1 MQVMTGTS
9 NAQQEFH
16 TVKRKKFDLNRSLLS
31 SLLSSHH
38 ALNMQNDGGE
48 TMEAASS
55 AGFLSS
61 RVTIGVGGS
70 RGCHDLFVSRR
81 CQQVLIIFS
90 HDSDSRQY
98 KRFMMLRFLFQR
110 DSSQKYE
117 K

>member
-48 TMEAASS
+48 SMHAASS

-61 RVTIGVGGS
+61 RVESPLESVGRADVTIY
-70 RGCHDLFVSRR
+70 L
-81 CQQVLIIFS
+81 
-90 HDSDSRQY
+90 
-98 KRFMMLRFLFQR
+98 
-110 DSSQKYE
+110 
-117 K
+117 